1 LNGGTLLERFA
12 PPGFEPFMSGV
23 PMTATQS
30 HIVDVFQ
37 QYTRLYKIRN
47 ETGGRL
53 SPELHKEWVE
63 VTFTLDSIFSGLY
76 RPDARPEV
84 GSSPRRFRDRISVDF
99 LRVPA
104 DADVLC
110 ETKDNFFSGKLQDIS
125 VGGAYVHSMVPF
137 RVDSP
142 VRLTFCTFRDREPL
156 ELEAR
161 IAWSNPGG
169 VRKQALPEGAGVQF
183 TNCDSR
189 SRAQLK
195 DYVYELVED
204 TLTRANLL

>member
-1 LNGGTLLERFA
+1 
-12 PPGFEPFMSGV
+12 MS
-23 PMTATQS
+23 ATQS

-37 QYTRLYKIRN
+37 QYTRLYKMRN
-47 ETGGRL
+47 ETGGAL
-53 SPELHKEWVE
+53 SPELQKEWVE

-76 RPDARPEV
+76 RPDARPNE
-84 GSSPRRFRDRISVDF
+84 SATAASAARRFRDKIPVDF

-110 ETKDNFFSGKLQDIS
+110 ETRDNFFSGKLQDIS

-137 RVDSP
+137 RVDWP

-169 VRKQALPEGAGVQF
+169 VRKHALPEGAGVQF
-183 TNCDSR
+183 TNCDPR
-189 SRAQLK
+189 SHAQLQ

>member
-1 LNGGTLLERFA
+1 
-12 PPGFEPFMSGV
+12 MS
-23 PMTATQS
+23 ATQS

-76 RPDARPEV
+76 RPDAPNHEGSRSFVSSV
-84 GSSPRRFRDRISVDF
+84 GPRRFRDKLPVEF

-110 ETKDNFFSGKLQDIS
+110 ETRDNFFSGKIQDIS
-125 VGGAYVHSMVPF
+125 VGGAYVHSAVPF
-137 RVDSP
+137 RVDCP

-169 VRKQALPEGAGVQF
+169 VRKQTFPEGAGFQF
-183 TNCDSR
+183 TSCDPQ

-195 DYVYELVED
+195 DYVYELVEE

>member
-1 LNGGTLLERFA
+1 MA
-12 PPGFEPFMSGV
+12 PESPIEEWGAMS
-23 PMTATQS
+23 ATQS

-37 QYTRLYKIRN
+37 QYTRLYQIRN

-53 SPELHKEWVE
+53 SPDQHKEWVE

-76 RPDARPEV
+76 RPDARGEFPATATV
-84 GSSPRRFRDRISVDF
+84 PHRFRDKIPVDF
-99 LRVPA
+99 LRVPS

-110 ETKDNFFSGKLQDIS
+110 ETRDNFFSGKLQDIS
-125 VGGAYVHSMVPF
+125 VGGAYVHSIVPL

-142 VRLTFCTFRDREPL
+142 LRLTFCTFRDREPL

-169 VRKQALPEGAGVQF
+169 IRKHSLPEGAGVQF
-183 TNCDSR
+183 TNCDVRSR
-189 SRAQLK
+189 SQLQ
-195 DYVYELVED
+195 DYVYELVEE

>member
-1 LNGGTLLERFA
+1 
-12 PPGFEPFMSGV
+12 MS
-23 PMTATQS
+23 ATQS

-53 SPELHKEWVE
+53 SPELQKEWVE

-76 RPDARPEV
+76 RPDARPNETAAAASV
-84 GSSPRRFRDRISVDF
+84 PHRFRDKLPVDF

-110 ETKDNFFSGKLQDIS
+110 ETRDNFFSGKLQDIS

-169 VRKQALPEGAGVQF
+169 VRKLTLPEGAGVQF

-189 SRAQLK
+189 SRSQLT
-195 DYVYELVED
+195 DYVYELVEE

>member
-1 LNGGTLLERFA
+1 
-12 PPGFEPFMSGV
+12 MS
-23 PMTATQS
+23 ATQS

-76 RPDARPEV
+76 RPDARPAEGASV
-84 GSSPRRFRDRISVDF
+84 PAASAPRRFRDQIPVDF

-110 ETKDNFFSGKLQDIS
+110 ETRDNFFSGKLQDIS

-137 RVDSP
+137 RVDWP

-169 VRKQALPEGAGVQF
+169 VRKQGLPEGAGVQF

-195 DYVYELVED
+195 DYVYELVEE
-204 TLTRANLL
+204 TLSRANLL

>member
-1 LNGGTLLERFA
+1 
-12 PPGFEPFMSGV
+12 MS
-23 PMTATQS
+23 ATQS

-37 QYTRLYKIRN
+37 QYTRLYKLRN

-53 SPELHKEWVE
+53 SPELQKEWVE

-76 RPDARPEV
+76 RPDSRPNEFAKTA
-84 GSSPRRFRDRISVDF
+84 PTQRRFREQIPVDF

-110 ETKDNFFSGKLQDIS
+110 ETRDNFFSGKLQDIS
-125 VGGAYVHSMVPF
+125 VGGAYVHSMVPL

-161 IAWSNPGG
+161 IAWSNPGSI
-169 VRKQALPEGAGVQF
+169 RKRTLPEGAGVQF
-183 TNCDSR
+183 KNCDAR
-189 SRAQLK
+189 SKSQLK
-195 DYVYELVED
+195 DYVYELVEE

>member
-1 LNGGTLLERFA
+1 
-12 PPGFEPFMSGV
+12 MS
-23 PMTATQS
+23 ATQS

-76 RPDARPEV
+76 RPDARPNE
-84 GSSPRRFRDRISVDF
+84 SAPAAAPRRFREKIPVDF

-110 ETKDNFFSGKLQDIS
+110 ETRDNFFSGKIQDIS

-137 RVDSP
+137 RVDWP

-169 VRKQALPEGAGVQF
+169 VRKQGLPEGAGVQF
-183 TNCDSR
+183 TNPDPR
-189 SRAQLK
+189 SKAQLK
-195 DYVYELVED
+195 DYVYELVEE